1 MRKAKLK
8 VGEIVQVP
16 VYEFAPFRS
25 GWNGWLF
32 QSGIIT
38 RVFKG
43 AKTGRMCAEVEYPSR
58 SYAQRL
64 RNMRGEDAGLGE
76 RKVLKKAFYADAVFQ
91 FDIAHCKREKEEHPR
106 EKYFNGCY
114 DADTEFLIDKGI
126 I

>member
-1 MRKAKLK
+1 MRKAKMK

-16 VYEFAPFRS
+16 VYEFAPLRS

-32 QSGIIT
+32 QAGIIT
-38 RVFKG
+38 RVLKG
-43 AKTGRMCAEVEYPSR
+43 KESGKMYAEVEYPSR
-58 SYAQRL
+58 NYAQRL
-64 RNMRGEDAGLGE
+64 RNIRGEDAGLAE
-76 RKVLKKAFYADAVFQ
+76 RKVLKKVFRAEAIFQ
-91 FDIAHCKREKEEHPR
+91 FDVSSCKRSMEECPR